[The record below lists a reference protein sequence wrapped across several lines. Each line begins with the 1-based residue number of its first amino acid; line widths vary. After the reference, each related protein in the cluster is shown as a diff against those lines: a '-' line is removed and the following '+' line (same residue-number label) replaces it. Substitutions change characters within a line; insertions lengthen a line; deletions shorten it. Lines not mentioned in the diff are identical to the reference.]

1 MINVAYDR
9 ILVYDEYDKPL
20 FPYPNLGKYKPYG
33 HWHFDFK
40 NLDNLLEQTNFK
52 LPIKLRNGLSIELEK
67 FARSLDGQNLS
78 LAPINGSY
86 LHLFTMVKLQDIIKT
101 NEPFIYPVMVHS
113 LNFFKNNPIID
124 LPVEL
129 INPLKKY
136 QAKLLFV
143 QNFEGDFGMN
153 ETDFIFF
160 KNLSKKYNIDKS
172 QIIMITGNL
181 KIKEIYDNREKEDKV
196 FTAYP
201 HSWFH
206 TFNWGENI
214 FKDFNYFSTSN
225 KNNKKLFH
233 FLCFNLRV
241 RPHRLCIFGELQT
254 NTKLLKKCVVSL
266 FGTDNKQPYNI
277 NNFYNIISSFLS
289 DDYKHNK
296 LRLLEFYKNYDSTM
310 DFIYDE
316 GITPTTYYGINKEAH
331 SNTFVNIVTE
341 TQISSETIFLSEK
354 IFKPIYSLQPFIM
367 IGSPNSLKKLKE
379 LGFKTFDK
387 WWDESYDEE
396 TDFTKRF
403 EKIIDVME
411 IISEWS
417 LDECYKI
424 TQEMQTILNHNFDV
438 LFKNKEEIKLV
449 EFFQSEKKISKKLI

>member
-1 MINVAYDR
+1 
-9 ILVYDEYDKPL
+9 
-20 FPYPNLGKYKPYG
+20 
-33 HWHFDFK
+33 
-40 NLDNLLEQTNFK
+40 
-52 LPIKLRNGLSIELEK
+52 
-67 FARSLDGQNLS
+67 
-78 LAPINGSY
+78 
-86 LHLFTMVKLQDIIKT
+86 MVKLQDIIKT
-101 NEPFIYPVMVHS
+101 NEPFIYPVMVHN
-113 LNFFKNNPIID
+113 LYFFKNNPIID

-129 INPLKKY
+129 INSLKKY

-143 QNFEGDFGMN
+143 QNFEGDFGMH

-181 KIKEIYDNREKEDKV
+181 KIKEIYNNREKEDKV

-206 TFNWGENI
+206 TFNWGEHL

-241 RPHRLCIFGELQT
+241 RPHRVCIFGELQT
-254 NTKLLKKCVVSL
+254 NPKLLKKCVVSL
-266 FGTDNKQPYNI
+266 FGTTDKQPYNI
-277 NNFYNIISSFLS
+277 NSFYNIISSFLN

-296 LRLLEFYKNYDSTM
+296 LRLLEFYKNYDSTI

-316 GITPTTYYGINKEAH
+316 GITPTTYYAINKEAH

-341 TQISSETIFLSEK
+341 THTTPETIFLSEK
-354 IFKPIYSLQPFIM
+354 IFKPIYSLQPFIL
-367 IGSPNSLKKLKE
+367 IGSPNTLKKLKE

-396 TDFTKRF
+396 IDFTKRF
-403 EKIIDVME
+403 EKIIDIME

-424 TQEMQTILNHNFDV
+424 TQEMKTILNHNFDV
-438 LFKNKEEIKLV
+438 LFKNKETIKLV
-449 EFFQSEKKISKKLI
+449 EFLQSEKKISKKLI